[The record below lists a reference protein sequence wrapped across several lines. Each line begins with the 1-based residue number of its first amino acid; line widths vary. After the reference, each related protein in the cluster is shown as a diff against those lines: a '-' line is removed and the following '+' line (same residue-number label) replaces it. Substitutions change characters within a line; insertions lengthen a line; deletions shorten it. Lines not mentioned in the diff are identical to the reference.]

1 MSPALDPFA
10 GHVRR
15 FLINHDLVAN
25 SDPLLIGISGGPDS
39 VSLLAACVEIQDRV
53 RIQIHAV
60 HVNHGLRG
68 KASHADAEYVRRLC
82 RRFSVPVTVVP
93 GPVDGYR
100 EPPGRVSV
108 EVAARYAR
116 YAVFA
121 DVARQRKAKALLIA
135 HTADDQVETILMNLM
150 RGAGL
155 RGTSGMRPITRL
167 PQIPGQP
174 NPPAISLARPLLD
187 VPRTE
192 VKRYLRY
199 RRLRPRLDGSN
210 TDPRHLRNRVRNE
223 LIPLMESL
231 RAGSG
236 SGLLRAATASA
247 EAEEALVS
255 VVDGAWQDAVD
266 VETISPG
273 LFSVAISPNQL
284 RNDGLPRMIRIMVY
298 TRALET
304 VAGTR
309 EGFGARHLDAIDR
322 LLHGRTGSLNLPHS
336 VLVTRSQ
343 DALTLSIGPTTPR
356 RTVRRSGT
364 HGSDTVTG
372 KSEEG
377 NITP

>member
-1 MSPALDPFA
+1 MPPALDLFA

-15 FLINHDLVAN
+15 FLTDHDLVAN
-25 SDPLLIGISGGPDS
+25 DGPLLIGVSGGPDS
-39 VSLLAACVEIQDRV
+39 VSLLAACVEVRDRV

-60 HVNHGLRG
+60 HVDHALRG
-68 KASHADAEYVRRLC
+68 KASSADAKYVRRLC
-82 RRFSVPVTVVP
+82 KRLSIPVNVVP
-93 GPVDGYR
+93 GRVDDYR
-100 EPPGRVSV
+100 QPPRRASL

-116 YAVFA
+116 YSAFA
-121 DVARQRKAKALLIA
+121 DVAREIKAKTLLVA
-135 HTADDQVETILMNLM
+135 HTADDQVETVLMNLM

-155 RGTSGMRPITRL
+155 RGTSGMRPIAPL
-167 PQIPGQP
+167 PQVPGQP
-174 NPPAISLARPLLD
+174 NPPAVSLVRPLLD

-199 RRLRPRLDGSN
+199 RRLRPRYDGSN
-210 TDPRHLRNRVRNE
+210 TDPRYLRNRVRNE

-231 RAGSG
+231 RAQSG

-247 EAEEALVS
+247 DAEEALATVAE
-255 VVDGAWQDAVD
+255 GAWQDAVQ
-266 VETISPG
+266 VETISHD
-273 LFSVAISPNQL
+273 LFSVTISPNRL
-284 RNDGLPRMIRIMVY
+284 RNGGLPRLIRMMVY

-322 LLHGRTGSLNLPHS
+322 LLHGQAGSLDLPRS

-343 DALTLSIGPTTPR
+343 DALALLIDPATPR
-356 RTVRRSGT
+356 RPVRQSGA

-372 KSEEG
+372 RPEVG
-377 NITP
+377 TMAP